1 MSETIPAVFENGVFR
16 PLRRP
21 EAWSSITTS
30 RSQWMSKSR
39 CRRLPR
45 SLALCP
51 LRTPRNS
58 GRSSIVSSSASTPG
72 SGDRV
77 ALDTSVAID
86 VLAAKAD
93 ARLLA
98 GINEHLLPA
107 PVVGELRYGALNS
120 RKAAENLAK
129 VEALVTR
136 CAVLNVTV
144 TTAKV
149 YAELG
154 LALRQKGKPIPENDL
169 WIAALCVE
177 HQVPLAAVDAHFDAI
192 DDLERWR
199 LESVRSE
206 TDAS

>member
-1 MSETIPAVFENGVFR
+1 M
-16 PLRRP
+16 
-21 EAWSSITTS
+21 
-30 RSQWMSKSR
+30 
-39 CRRLPR
+39 
-45 SLALCP
+45 
-51 LRTPRNS
+51 
-58 GRSSIVSSSASTPG
+58 SSSASTPG

-86 VLAAKAD
+86 VLAANAD
-93 ARLLA
+93 ARLLSSV
-98 GINEHLLPA
+98 NEHLLPA

-120 RKAAENLAK
+120 RNAAENLAK

-144 TTAKV
+144 ATAKV
-149 YAELG
+149 YAELR

-192 DDLERWR
+192 DDLKRWR
-199 LESVRSE
+199 REARGSE
-206 TDAS
+206 ADAP